1 MHFIPLHRHP
11 GLEPGPVSRGTC
23 WLAVNIR
30 RWALAHRS
38 RIFASLSSGTTTM
51 GLMTFNTDPIHFLPA
66 FTGVF
71 HVNQRET
78 CSAPKDF
85 QFSRES
91 R

>member
-1 MHFIPLHRHP
+1 MHLIPLHRHP
-11 GLEPGPVSRGTC
+11 GLEPGPVSRGAC
-23 WLAVNIR
+23 WLAVSIH

-51 GLMTFNTDPIHFLPA
+51 GLMTFNTDPIHFLPV

-78 CSAPKDF
+78 RSAPTAF